1 VTVWSGW
8 GRPRRALSI
17 AALVG
22 LVGLA
27 APSPAR
33 ADDTTVSARAA
44 AARELD
50 RPHTQA
56 ELSTGFLLLP
66 GALVCPTSL
75 NACKRGEFSF
85 AAGLQNVY
93 RLHAFAFGAGIQWA
107 TTLRSD
113 AAAGDPTLM
122 REHSRSYFLVEALGR
137 YYFLRSKQWD
147 FWVGGTVGLVVV
159 NDSWSEDADRNPY
172 EDTAT
177 IGPRAAT
184 LGTEGF
190 TLGVNA
196 GAEWSFLTNWSFGP
210 TLRYS
215 NWFLPN
221 TRQMSPTG
229 DYASLAGRNDVIDVG
244 IRITY
249 RIAL

>member
-1 VTVWSGW
+1 M
-8 GRPRRALSI
+8 
-17 AALVG
+17 LV
-22 LVGLA
+22 A
-27 APSPAR
+27 TPAR

-44 AARELD
+44 AAREQD

-56 ELSTGFLLLP
+56 ELATGFLLLP
-66 GALVCPTSL
+66 GALVCPTTL

-93 RLHAFAFGAGIQWA
+93 RIHAFAFGAGIQWA

-113 AAAGDPTLM
+113 AAAGDPTLQ

-137 YYFLRSKQWD
+137 YYFLHSKAWD
-147 FWVGGTVGLVVV
+147 FWVGSTFGLVVV
-159 NDSWSEDADRNPY
+159 NDSWSELADRSPY

-196 GAEWSFLTNWSFGP
+196 GAEWSFLPNWSFGP
-210 TLRYS
+210 SLRYS
-215 NWFLPN
+215 NWFLPS
-221 TRQMSPTG
+221 TRGMSPTG
-229 DYASLAGRNDVIDVG
+229 DLASLAGRNDVIDVG

-249 RIAL
+249 RISL